1 MPFVIFLIFI
11 LIIGYFIATNAG
23 LKIRFISRRN
33 IIIIVSVL
41 LVFMILISSIR
52 IVQPGYVGVQ
62 ILFGNLN
69 KKVLKNGL
77 HFVFPFVQ
85 VVMMD
90 VRTQDYT
97 MSVAKEEG
105 IRKGDDA
112 ITSLTKDG
120 LTISLDISVWY
131 KLDPQKAA
139 DVYQNIGTNYVEKI
153 VRPAIRTSIRNA
165 TVLYNVSEI
174 FSEKREELSKK
185 IFDELY
191 ANLYEKGI
199 ICDKIL
205 LRNIDLPMKVKNAID
220 EKIAAEQESQ
230 KMVYILEK
238 EKKEKERK
246 LIEAEG
252 IAKAQRKISE
262 SLNRQYLQW
271 FYIQNLKELLNTQN
285 SKIIILP
292 FDKNLVPLL
301 NLGE

>member
-1 MPFVIFLIFI
+1 MFFFI
-11 LIIGYFIATNAG
+11 IIIMLLIIGYIIAYNSG
-23 LKIRFISRRN
+23 LRIKYVNRRN
-33 IIIIVSVL
+33 FLIVVSIL
-41 LVFMILISSIR
+41 LVFFILTSSIR

-62 ILFGNLN
+62 ILLGNLD

-77 HFVFPFVQ
+77 HLVFPLVQ

-97 MSVAKEEG
+97 MSIAKEEG
-105 IRKGDDA
+105 VKKGDDA

-131 KLDPQKAA
+131 KLDPLKAV

-191 ANLYEKGI
+191 ANLSEKGI
-199 ICDKIL
+199 TVDKVL
-205 LRNIDLPMKVKNAID
+205 LRNIDLPTRVKNAID

-230 KMVYILEK
+230 KMIYILEK

-252 IAKAQRKISE
+252 IAQAQKKISE

-271 FYIQNLKELLNTQN
+271 YYIQNLKELLNTQN

>member
-1 MPFVIFLIFI
+1 MPFVIFLIFL

-23 LKIRFISRRN
+23 LKIRFINRKNLFITVSILLIF
-33 IIIIVSVL
+33 IILVSSV
-41 LVFMILISSIR
+41 R

-62 ILFGNLN
+62 VLFGNLN

-97 MSVAKEEG
+97 MSIAKEEG
-105 IRKGDDA
+105 VKKGDDA
-112 ITSLTKDG
+112 ITSLTRDG

-131 KLDPQKAA
+131 KLDPQKAV

-174 FSEKREELSKK
+174 FSEKREDLSKK

-191 ANLYEKGI
+191 ANLFEKGI
-199 ICDKIL
+199 IVDKIL
-205 LRNIDLPMKVKNAID
+205 LRNIDLPTRVKTAID

-230 KMVYILEK
+230 KMVYVLEK
-238 EKKEKERK
+238 EGRKRKE
-246 LIEAEG
+246 
-252 IAKAQRKISE
+252 
-262 SLNRQYLQW
+262 N
-271 FYIQNLKELLNTQN
+271 
-285 SKIIILP
+285 
-292 FDKNLVPLL
+292 
-301 NLGE
+301 

>member
-1 MPFVIFLIFI
+1 MPFVIFLIFL

-23 LKIRFISRRN
+23 LKIRFINRKNLFITVSILLIF
-33 IIIIVSVL
+33 IILVSSV
-41 LVFMILISSIR
+41 R

-62 ILFGNLN
+62 VLFGNLN

-97 MSVAKEEG
+97 MSIAKEEG
-105 IRKGDDA
+105 VKKGDDA
-112 ITSLTKDG
+112 ITSLTRDG

-131 KLDPQKAA
+131 KLDPQKAV

-174 FSEKREELSKK
+174 FSEKREDLSKK

-191 ANLYEKGI
+191 ANLFEKGI
-199 ICDKIL
+199 IVDKIL
-205 LRNIDLPMKVKNAID
+205 LRNIDLPTRVKTAID

-230 KMVYILEK
+230 KMVYVLEK
-238 EKKEKERK
+238 ERKEKERK

-252 IAKAQRKISE
+252 IAQAQKKISE

-271 FYIQNLKELLNTQN
+271 YYIQNLKELLNTQN
-285 SKIIILP
+285 SKIVILP

>member
-1 MPFVIFLIFI
+1 MFFI
-11 LIIGYFIATNAG
+11 IVFIMILVIGYIIAYNSG
-23 LKIRFISRRN
+23 LKIKYVNRKNF
-33 IIIIVSVL
+33 IIVLTVL
-41 LVFMILISSIR
+41 LTFFIFISSIR

-62 ILFGNLN
+62 ILFGNLD

-77 HFVFPFVQ
+77 HLVFPLVQ

-97 MSVAKEEG
+97 MSIAKEEG
-105 IRKGDDA
+105 VKKGDDA

-131 KLDPQKAA
+131 KLDPLRAV

-191 ANLYEKGI
+191 SNLGEKGI
-199 ICDKIL
+199 IVDKVL
-205 LRNIDLPMKVKNAID
+205 LRNIDLPTRVKNAID

-230 KMVYILEK
+230 KMIYILEK

-252 IAKAQRKISE
+252 IAQAQKKISE
-262 SLNRQYLQW
+262 SLNKQYLQW
-271 FYIQNLKELLNTQN
+271 YYIQNLKELLNTQN
-285 SKIIILP
+285 SKIVILP

>member
-1 MPFVIFLIFI
+1 MPLVIFLIFL

-23 LKIRFISRRN
+23 LKIRFINRKNLFITVSILLIF
-33 IIIIVSVL
+33 IILVSSV
-41 LVFMILISSIR
+41 R

-62 ILFGNLN
+62 VLFGNLN

-97 MSVAKEEG
+97 MSIAKEEG
-105 IRKGDDA
+105 VKKGDDA
-112 ITSLTKDG
+112 ITSLTRDG

-131 KLDPQKAA
+131 KLDPQKAV

-174 FSEKREELSKK
+174 FSEKREDLSKK

-191 ANLYEKGI
+191 ANLFEKGI
-199 ICDKIL
+199 IVDKIL
-205 LRNIDLPMKVKNAID
+205 LRNIDLPTRVKTAID

-230 KMVYILEK
+230 KMVYVLEK
-238 EKKEKERK
+238 ERKEKERK

-252 IAKAQRKISE
+252 IAQAQKKISE

-271 FYIQNLKELLNTQN
+271 YYIQNLKELLNTQN
-285 SKIIILP
+285 SKIVILP

>member
-1 MPFVIFLIFI
+1 MPFVIFLIFL

-23 LKIRFISRRN
+23 LKIRFINRKNLFITVSILLIF
-33 IIIIVSVL
+33 IILVSSV
-41 LVFMILISSIR
+41 R

-62 ILFGNLN
+62 VLFGNLN

-97 MSVAKEEG
+97 MSIAKEEG
-105 IRKGDDA
+105 IKKGDDA
-112 ITSLTKDG
+112 ITSLTRDG

-131 KLDPQKAA
+131 KLDPQKAV

-174 FSEKREELSKK
+174 FSEKREDLSKK

-191 ANLYEKGI
+191 ANLFEKGI
-199 ICDKIL
+199 IVDKIL
-205 LRNIDLPMKVKNAID
+205 LRNIDLPTRVKTAID

-230 KMVYILEK
+230 KMVYVLEK
-238 EKKEKERK
+238 ERKEKERK

-252 IAKAQRKISE
+252 IAQAQKKISE

-271 FYIQNLKELLNTQN
+271 YYIQNLKELLNTQN
-285 SKIIILP
+285 SKIVILP

>member
-1 MPFVIFLIFI
+1 MPFIIFLIFI

-139 DVYQNIGTNYVEKI
+139 DVYQNIGINYVEKI

-191 ANLYEKGI
+191 TNLYEKGI

>member
-1 MPFVIFLIFI
+1 MFFI
-11 LIIGYFIATNAG
+11 IVFIMILVIGYIIAYNSG
-23 LKIRFISRRN
+23 LKIKYLNRKNFFIVLS
-33 IIIIVSVL
+33 II
-41 LVFMILISSIR
+41 LVFFIFISSIR

-62 ILFGNLN
+62 ILFGNLD

-77 HFVFPFVQ
+77 HLVFPLVQ

-97 MSVAKEEG
+97 MSIAKEEG
-105 IRKGDDA
+105 VKKGDDA

-131 KLDPQKAA
+131 KLDPSKAV
-139 DVYQNIGTNYVEKI
+139 DVYQNIGTNYIEKI

-174 FSEKREELSKK
+174 FSEKREDLSKK

-191 ANLYEKGI
+191 SNLGEKGI
-199 ICDKIL
+199 IVDKVL
-205 LRNIDLPMKVKNAID
+205 LRNIDLPTRVKNAID

-230 KMVYILEK
+230 KMIYILEK

-252 IAKAQRKISE
+252 IAQAQKKISE
-262 SLNRQYLQW
+262 SLNKQYLQW
-271 FYIQNLKELLNTQN
+271 YYIQNLKELLNTQN
-285 SKIIILP
+285 SKIVILP

>member
-1 MPFVIFLIFI
+1 MFFVIFLIVV
-11 LIIGYFIATNAG
+11 LIIGYIVLYNTG
-23 LKIRFISRRN
+23 LKIRFFNRKN
-33 IIIIVSVL
+33 FFIVLTIL
-41 LVFMILISSIR
+41 LLFFILISSIR

-62 ILFGNLN
+62 ILFGNLD

-77 HFVFPFVQ
+77 HLVFPLVH

-97 MSVAKEEG
+97 MSIAKEEG
-105 IRKGDDA
+105 VKKGDDA

-131 KLDPQKAA
+131 KLDPLKAV

-191 ANLYEKGI
+191 SNLGEKGI
-199 ICDKIL
+199 IVDKVL
-205 LRNIDLPMKVKNAID
+205 LRNIDLPTRVKNAID

-252 IAKAQRKISE
+252 IAQAQKKISE
-262 SLNRQYLQW
+262 SLNKQYLQW
-271 FYIQNLKELLNTQN
+271 YYIQNLKELLNTQN
-285 SKIIILP
+285 SKIVILP